1 MFEWTPPPR
10 SIAVLSIDA
19 FDGPYHE
26 SLAAPGRMTV
36 TQCDVALADFLDRF
50 RLKRSESF
58 IKIPVDDP
66 RLVDVLSALA
76 ESRDKRML
84 RLKAGWIEEPS
95 PRASDS
101 HAWFELSTGP
111 TEFKSPRRASA
122 GSHFAWRDGQH
133 VASEAFRCA
142 VRDAGLTGLAWLPL
156 EDACADD
163 PVQWHEVYA
172 EHPIGRGL
180 DHPLVDRG
188 KLDASK
194 LKYGFDMMRR
204 WGEPIAWFKHLRDE
218 VVIRSEGAIALATPT
233 TANFRV
239 AGPYR
244 FVREYLPHTDFAYRG
259 WGFARDKGPGH
270 KGRPVRSISCNARAR
285 AGLIESGVMKP
296 TRFRP
301 LATVA
306 DRDAGAEILDR
317 VISGPIPPP
326 VYTHEEALVE
336 LAKRERSLASRV
348 RSASSISFDDLGAA
362 IEHLSRRLREGSL
375 PWIPSGNTAAFDKT
389 RASELFAR
397 TPTAWQRL
405 TPYLPLEFSVIDPD
419 DGNTFDFVLQPPEW
433 NEWLAYAPGERPP
446 DEEPSAEDLVIART
460 PYGDWYAFRKTDPLL
475 PHDARIVRWDHET
488 MQIGEEWASVAALV
502 ALLLDLGLRAQRP

>member
-1 MFEWTPPPR
+1 
-10 SIAVLSIDA
+10 
-19 FDGPYHE
+19 
-26 SLAAPGRMTV
+26 MTV
-36 TQCDVALADFLDRF
+36 TQRDVALTEFLDRF
-50 RLKRSESF
+50 GLKRSESF

-66 RLVDVLSALA
+66 RLVDVLASLV

-142 VRDAGLTGLAWLPL
+142 VRDARLTGLAWLPL

-163 PVQWHEVYA
+163 RVQWHEVYA

-180 DHPLVDRG
+180 DHPLIDRG

-204 WGEPIAWFKHLRDE
+204 WGEPIAWFEHLRDD
-218 VVIRSEGAIALATPT
+218 VVIRSEGAVALATPT
-233 TANFRV
+233 TAHFRV

-285 AGLIESGVMKP
+285 AALIESGVMKP

-375 PWIPSGNTAAFDKT
+375 PWAPAGGTAAFDEI
-389 RASELFAR
+389 RASDLFAR

-433 NEWLAYAPGERPP
+433 NEWLAYAPGESPP
-446 DEEPSAEDLVIART
+446 DEEPSAEDLIIART
-460 PYGDWYAFRKTDPLL
+460 PYGDWYAFRRSDPLL

-488 MQIGEEWASVAALV
+488 MQIGEEWASVTALV
-502 ALLLDLGLRAQRP
+502 AHLLDLGLRAQRP